1 MDGTCDCGSHS
12 REVLSQW
19 QRFTLSVSA
28 KGDEAAIDGCSLDMA
43 TVVAIAR
50 SVNSD
55 EVASV
60 Y

>member
-1 MDGTCDCGSHS
+1 MDGTCDYGSHS

-19 QRFTLSVSA
+19 QHFTSRVSA
-28 KGDEAAIDGCSLDMA
+28 KGDETAIDGCSLDIG

-50 SVNSD
+50 SINSD
-55 EVASV
+55 DVASL